1 MEIQNKSIIFVSRN
15 NNNKNKINMNYNQK
29 ITSLAQE
36 LEATMNHSNE
46 IMDEIIETVVEQA
59 MVDALTDA
67 FSKLSDEEQLA
78 IALDMLEFIQTA
90 HKHHLNSDDELE
102 ELLTSIDKAWS
113 DEFEMLS
120 GTHKRVVPEPEPT
133 FNEVELP
140 TDFLKYMKSLGVKF

>member
-1 MEIQNKSIIFVSRN
+1 
-15 NNNKNKINMNYNQK
+15 MNYKQK

-36 LEATMNHSNE
+36 LEETMNHSNE

-78 IALDMLEFIQTA
+78 IVLNMLSSLHQQTI
-90 HKHHLNSDDELE
+90 SDDELK
-102 ELLTSIDKAWS
+102 ELLTSIE

-133 FNEVELP
+133 FNKVELS

>member
-1 MEIQNKSIIFVSRN
+1 
-15 NNNKNKINMNYNQK
+15 MNYNQK

-78 IALDMLEFIQTA
+78 IVLDMLEFIQTA
-90 HKHHLNSDDELE
+90 HKHPLKSDDELE
-102 ELLTSIDKAWS
+102 ELLTSIKN
-113 DEFEMLS
+113 EFEMLS

>member
-15 NNNKNKINMNYNQK
+15 NNNKNKINMNYKQK

-36 LEATMNHSNE
+36 LEETMNHSNE

-78 IALDMLEFIQTA
+78 IALDMLSSLHQQPISEEDI
-90 HKHHLNSDDELE
+90 E
-102 ELLTSIDKAWS
+102 ELLTSIE

>member
-1 MEIQNKSIIFVSRN
+1 
-15 NNNKNKINMNYNQK
+15 MNYNQK

-59 MVDALTDA
+59 MVDAFNEFFNELTE
-67 FSKLSDEEQLA
+67 EEQLA
-78 IALDMLEFIQTA
+78 IVLDMLEFIQTA
-90 HKHHLNSDDELE
+90 HKHHLKSDDELE
-102 ELLTSIDKAWS
+102 ELLTSIE

>member
-1 MEIQNKSIIFVSRN
+1 
-15 NNNKNKINMNYNQK
+15 MNYKQK
-29 ITSLAQE
+29 ITSLSQE

-78 IALDMLEFIQTA
+78 IVLDMLEFIQTA
-90 HKHHLNSDDELE
+90 HKHHLKSDDELE
-102 ELLTSIDKAWS
+102 ELLTSIE

>member
-29 ITSLAQE
+29 LTSLTQE

-46 IMDEIIETVVEQA
+46 IMNEIIETIVEQA
-59 MVDALTDA
+59 IVEELTDA

-78 IALDMLEFIQTA
+78 IVVDMLSSLHQQPITEE
-90 HKHHLNSDDELE
+90 ELV
-102 ELLTSIDKAWS
+102 ELLTSIDNAWS
-113 DEFEMLS
+113 DEHEMLS

>member
-1 MEIQNKSIIFVSRN
+1 
-15 NNNKNKINMNYNQK
+15 MNYNQK
-29 ITSLAQE
+29 ITSLSQE

-78 IALDMLEFIQTA
+78 IVLNMLSSLHQQTI
-90 HKHHLNSDDELE
+90 SDDELK
-102 ELLTSIDKAWS
+102 ELLTSIEDG
-113 DEFEMLS
+113 FEMLS

>member
-1 MEIQNKSIIFVSRN
+1 
-15 NNNKNKINMNYNQK
+15 MNYKQK

-78 IALDMLEFIQTA
+78 IVLDMLSSLHQQPISEEDI
-90 HKHHLNSDDELE
+90 E
-102 ELLTSIDKAWS
+102 ELLTSIE
-113 DEFEMLS
+113 DEFETLS
-120 GTHKRVVPEPEPT
+120 GTHKRVVPEPEQT

>member
-1 MEIQNKSIIFVSRN
+1 
-15 NNNKNKINMNYNQK
+15 MNYKQK

-90 HKHHLNSDDELE
+90 HKHHLKSDDELE
-102 ELLTSIDKAWS
+102 ELLTSIE

-133 FNEVELP
+133 FNEVELS

>member
-1 MEIQNKSIIFVSRN
+1 
-15 NNNKNKINMNYNQK
+15 MNYKQK

-90 HKHHLNSDDELE
+90 HKHHLKSDDELE
-102 ELLTSIDKAWS
+102 ELLTSIE
-113 DEFEMLS
+113 DEFKMLS

>member
-15 NNNKNKINMNYNQK
+15 NKNKNKINMNYKQK

-67 FSKLSDEEQLA
+67 FSKLSEEEQLA

-90 HKHHLNSDDELE
+90 HKHHLKSDDELE

>member
-1 MEIQNKSIIFVSRN
+1 
-15 NNNKNKINMNYNQK
+15 MNYNQK

-46 IMDEIIETVVEQA
+46 IIDEIIETVVEQA

-102 ELLTSIDKAWS
+102 ELLTSIE